1 MQPLL
6 LTLTK
11 ETCILP
17 VSLHDNSISAHI
29 FHQHRRTCVCLS
41 VLVKVN
47 AGIQTVVSSWYGQ
60 KWIGMELKKP
70 LCQVRQLV
78 ASVAKSS
85 EGVPGSGKAVWGV
98 GRLPYPT
105 PKLPH
110 PSLKLPR
117 LTLRVCFLSH
127 VMNRCAGGTQ
137 RCIRSRM
144 LVCVCVHALLKIEL
158 SMCV

>member
-47 AGIQTVVSSWYGQ
+47 AGIQTVVSSW
-60 KWIGMELKKP
+60 
-70 LCQVRQLV
+70 CQVRQLV